1 MATIV
6 ESRVD
11 ALDDNPVAEQSE
23 LFLASRRFTPEE
35 YMRMAQAGILDDD
48 ERLELLEGMIIKM
61 MVRKPAHDECILNVD
76 EAFRPICPKDF
87 HLRFQMA
94 VALQDSHPEPD
105 CAVIRG
111 ARKRGANRFP
121 GLNEIELVIEVSDST
136 LRRDRGIKARIYAR
150 AGIPTYWILNLE
162 ERQLEVFTEPTG
174 AVDKPVYQK
183 CTIHKSDAKVAL
195 ALGGQSLGEIAVAD
209 LLP

>member
-11 ALDDNPVAEQSE
+11 APDDNPVAEQSE
-23 LFLASRRFTPEE
+23 LFLASRRFTPDE
-35 YMRMAQAGILDDD
+35 YMRMAQAGILDED

-61 MVRKPAHDECILNVD
+61 MVRKPEHDGAILNI
-76 EAFRPICPKDF
+76 EEKLRPFCKGDNY
-87 HLRFQMA
+87 LRIQMA
-94 VALQDSHPEPD
+94 VALTESHPEPD
-105 CAVIRG
+105 CAVVVG
-111 ARKRGANRFP
+111 PRKNHVHRFP
-121 GLNEIELVIEVSDST
+121 GPKEIELVVEVSDST

-174 AVDKPVYQK
+174 AIEQPAYRK

-195 ALGGQSLGEIAVAD
+195 TIGGQSLGEIAVTD